1 MRRLLAAACLC
12 LAWVQP
18 ANAGTSESLGTGVA
32 IALPVIAGGITLAK
46 DDWKGTAQ
54 LTVDT
59 IATVGVAYGL
69 KHVIREQRP
78 DKSDFQSMPS
88 DTSALAF
95 APAQFLWDRYGWRY
109 GVPAYAAA
117 TFVAWS
123 RVDAQK
129 HHWYDVGQR
138 RSGFWRQQNLH
149 HPLSGAGIALWHHA
163 HRWRRLCR
171 AGLQIL
177 NRSSGERSVAK
188 RRTASP
194 CDHQTGTATS
204 ENLFTR

>member
-1 MRRLLAAACLC
+1 MRRFFAATCLVLAGATSAS
-12 LAWVQP
+12 AD
-18 ANAGTSESLGTGVA
+18 TSENLGTGVA

-59 IATVGVAYGL
+59 IVTVGTAYGL

-78 DKSDFQSMPS
+78 DKSDFRSMPS

-129 HHWYDVGQR
+129 HHWYDVAA
-138 RSGFWRQQNLH
+138 S
-149 HPLSGAGIALWHHA
+149 
-163 HRWRRLCR
+163 
-171 AGLQIL
+171 AGLALGVSNIFTTRYQAPGL
-177 NRSSGERSVAK
+177 RYGV
-188 RRTASP
+188 TP
-194 CDHQTGTATS
+194 S
-204 ENLFTR
+204 EGGLYAALDYRF

>member
-1 MRRLLAAACLC
+1 MRHLLAASVLL
-12 LAWVQP
+12 LAGAP
-18 ANAGTSESLGTGVA
+18 CAFAGTSESLGTDVA
-32 IALPVIAGGITLAK
+32 IALPVIAGGITLYK
-46 DDWKGTAQ
+46 DDWKGAAQ
-54 LTVDT
+54 VTVDT

-95 APAQFLWDRYGWRY
+95 APAQFLWDRYGWQY

-129 HHWYDVGQR
+129 HHWYDVAA
-138 RSGFWRQQNLH
+138 S
-149 HPLSGAGIALWHHA
+149 AGIAF
-163 HRWRRLCR
+163 
-171 AGLQIL
+171 GVSKI
-177 NRSSGERSVAK
+177 
-188 RRTASP
+188 
-194 CDHQTGTATS
+194 
-204 ENLFTR
+204 FTTRYQPAD

>member
-1 MRRLLAAACLC
+1 MRRLLAAACLY
-12 LAWVQP
+12 LTWVLP
-18 ANAGTSESLGTGVA
+18 ADAGTSESLGTGVA

-69 KHVIREQRP
+69 KHVTREQRP

-129 HHWYDVGQR
+129 HHWYDVAA
-138 RSGFWRQQNLH
+138 S
-149 HPLSGAGIALWHHA
+149 
-163 HRWRRLCR
+163 
-171 AGLQIL
+171 AGLAFGVSKI
-177 NRSSGERSVAK
+177 
-188 RRTASP
+188 
-194 CDHQTGTATS
+194 
-204 ENLFTR
+204 FTTRYQAPGLRYGITPTDGGAYAALDYRF

>member
-1 MRRLLAAACLC
+1 MREIFAAILLLVAGREAAC
-12 LAWVQP
+12 A
-18 ANAGTSESLGTGVA
+18 ASSESLGTDVA
-32 IALPVIAGGITLAK
+32 IALPLIAGGITLAK
-46 DDWKGTAQ
+46 EDWKGSAQ

-59 IATVGVAYGL
+59 VATVGIAYGL

-95 APAQFLWDRYGWRY
+95 APAQFLWDRYGWQY

-129 HHWYDVGQR
+129 HHWYDV
-138 RSGFWRQQNLH
+138 
-149 HPLSGAGIALWHHA
+149 
-163 HRWRRLCR
+163 
-171 AGLQIL
+171 
-177 NRSSGERSVAK
+177 
-188 RRTASP
+188 TASAALAF
-194 CDHQTGTATS
+194 GVS
-204 ENLFTR
+204 KIFTTTYHPAGMRYGVTPTEGGAYAALSYDF

>member
-1 MRRLLAAACLC
+1 MRLALAATVLLLAGTQCAM
-12 LAWVQP
+12 
-18 ANAGTSESLGTGVA
+18 AGTESMGTNVA

-46 DDWKGTAQ
+46 DDWKGAAQ
-54 LTVDT
+54 VTVDT
-59 IATVGVAYGL
+59 IATVGLAYGL

-78 DKSDFQSMPS
+78 DKSDFKSMPS

-129 HHWYDVGQR
+129 HHWYDVAA
-138 RSGFWRQQNLH
+138 S
-149 HPLSGAGIALWHHA
+149 AGIAFGVSKIFTTSYQSP
-163 HRWRRLCR
+163 
-171 AGLQIL
+171 GLHYGVTPTEGGL
-177 NRSSGERSVAK
+177 YAALDYK
-188 RRTASP
+188 
-194 CDHQTGTATS
+194 
-204 ENLFTR
+204 F